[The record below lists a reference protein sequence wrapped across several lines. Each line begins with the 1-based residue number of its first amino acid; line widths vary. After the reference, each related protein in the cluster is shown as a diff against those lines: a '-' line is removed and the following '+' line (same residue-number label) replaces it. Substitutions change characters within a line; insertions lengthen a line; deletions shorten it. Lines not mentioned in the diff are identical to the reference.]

1 MAERRSGAGTAGPR
15 RFFLPSESPPS
26 VRRLYHLLGTAAL
39 AASAWVLSSPSLPWP
54 ALLLLG
60 LLAFAAN
67 TQGLRILGSYIFS
80 LEGAVYLYA
89 LLLHGVRP
97 AFLAIFLASTFTIAW
112 DMAIRPETRR
122 LDYAMRKWTNTLVL
136 GLSLLGGWAVLSGIL
151 SGATLFEAPVLRVA
165 AGLGGY
171 WLAFTLLNNLLFLP
185 FDLLRFGTR
194 ALGSLPRETAFDGA
208 IHALSVLTGAGFALL
223 AHGREAKTAVLLF
236 PAMVVL
242 VAVLHALSE
251 QARRLASQ
259 YALLR
264 RMNEFTAGLHAN
276 LEMDRVAE
284 AASRACR
291 DFFGA
296 DTFFLALLDERS
308 GKVQFATVVDHG
320 ETLRL
325 EDADLDRGLTGTV
338 LKTGQPL
345 FIDDLAKEERHFRF
359 LFRAGS
365 QARRIRSILMAP
377 LLDGERCIGV
387 FSVQSDE
394 AGAYHPFHRELFL
407 SFVQQLSAAV
417 VGARLY
423 KRATRDA
430 LTRLY
435 NKSYFEEALASALRE
450 ARPFGLLFL
459 DCDEFKKVNDR
470 LGHPVGDRYLEVL
483 GNALATHCREGDLPC
498 RYGGDE
504 FAVLLPGA
512 GQAETLAVAHR
523 LLDAVDRLVWP
534 GGPEAVPVTVSIGA
548 VWSEGR
554 APLLPVEDVLRRVDR
569 CLYRAKGARHAVAA
583 EVL

>member
-1 MAERRSGAGTAGPR
+1 MADRRGAGKASGWR
-15 RFFLPSESPPS
+15 DFFLPSERPPS
-26 VRRLYHLLGTAAL
+26 VRRLYHLLGMAAL
-39 AASAWVLSSPSLPWP
+39 AASAWALSGPPLPWA
-54 ALLLLG
+54 ALLSLG

-80 LEGAVYLYA
+80 LEGAVYLYG
-89 LLLHGVRP
+89 LLLFGLRP
-97 AFLAIFLASTFTIAW
+97 AFLAIFFASTFQIAW
-112 DMAIRPETRR
+112 DMALRPETRR
-122 LDYAMRKWTNTLVL
+122 LDYALRKWTNTLVL
-136 GLSLLGGWAVLSGIL
+136 GLSLLGGWAALSAGLSGG
-151 SGATLFEAPVLRVA
+151 SLFEAPAFREA
-165 AGLGGY
+165 AALGGY
-171 WLAFTLLNNLLFLP
+171 WLVFTLLNNLLFLP
-185 FDLLRFGTR
+185 FDLLRSGAS
-194 ALGSLPRETAFDGA
+194 ALRSLPKETAFDGA
-208 IHALSVLTGAGFALL
+208 LHGLSVLTGAGFAFL

-236 PAMVVL
+236 PALVVL
-242 VAVLHALSE
+242 VAALHALSE

-264 RMNEFTAGLHAN
+264 RMNEFTARLHAN
-276 LEMDRVAE
+276 LELDRVGE

-320 ETLRL
+320 EAIHLD
-325 EDADLDRGLTGTV
+325 DADLGRGLTGHV

-345 FIDDLAKEERHFRF
+345 FIDDMQHEERRFRF
-359 LFRAGS
+359 VFRVGS
-365 QARRIRSILMAP
+365 QSRKIRSVLMAP
-377 LLDGERCIGV
+377 LLDGERSIGV

-394 AGAYHPFHRELFL
+394 PRAYHPFHRELFL

-450 ARPFGLLFL
+450 GRPFGLLFL
-459 DCDEFKKVNDR
+459 DCDEFKMVNDR
-470 LGHPVGDRYLEVL
+470 LGHPTGDHYLEVL
-483 GNALATHCREGDLPC
+483 GNALASHCREGDLPC

-523 LLDAVDRLVWP
+523 LHEAVDRLVWP
-534 GGPEAVPVTVSIGA
+534 GGPEAIPVTVSIGA
-548 VWSEGR
+548 VWSEGG
-554 APLLPVEDVLRRVDR
+554 ATLLPVEDVLRRVDR
-569 CLYRAKGARHAVAA
+569 CLYRAKGTRHAVVA
-583 EVL
+583 EAL